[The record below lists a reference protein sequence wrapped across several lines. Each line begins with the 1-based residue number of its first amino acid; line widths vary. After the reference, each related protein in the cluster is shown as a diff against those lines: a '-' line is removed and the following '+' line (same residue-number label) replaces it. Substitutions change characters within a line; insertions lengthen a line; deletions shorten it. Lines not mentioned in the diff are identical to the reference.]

1 MDVTLS
7 MSSGDLDAEDLQNL
21 TNDLC
26 RTVNQETDVTAKL
39 PEEPGEAGTR
49 GDPITVGTLI
59 LTFLTSGAAV
69 ALFNVVKSYFERNS
83 SLVIT
88 FKRKDGDTLEIE
100 AKNVHPDQINR
111 TMEVARE
118 FFGEAA

>member
-7 MSSGDLDAEDLQNL
+7 MTSGDLDAEDLQNL

-111 TMEVARE
+111 TMEAARE
-118 FFGEAA
+118 FFGDAA